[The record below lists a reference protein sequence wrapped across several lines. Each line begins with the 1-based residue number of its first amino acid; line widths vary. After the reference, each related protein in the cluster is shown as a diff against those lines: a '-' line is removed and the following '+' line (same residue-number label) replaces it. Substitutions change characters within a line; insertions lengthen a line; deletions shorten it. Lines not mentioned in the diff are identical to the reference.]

1 MILKDFHDDSI
12 AQFGYLVGC
21 RATGEAVVV
30 DPTVDIQP
38 YIETAAA
45 EGLRITG
52 VAETHIHADYVSGG
66 RALALAAGA
75 TIYVSGEG
83 GPDWQYAFAGEPGV
97 TIVRSGDAIDCGRH
111 RLRAVHTPGHTPE
124 HLMFVLTDTSV
135 SPEPRGAFTGDFLFV
150 GDVGRPDLLETA
162 AGQAGT
168 MDVGARQLFS
178 SVRDLAAL
186 PDHLLIWPGHGSG
199 SLCGKNLSA
208 VPVSSLGYERRTN
221 WALRGMTEDEF
232 IASVSADQPD
242 PPMYFAEMKRVN
254 TSGAPGWHA
263 APMPPSM
270 GAEEL
275 EAVVSMGALL
285 VDVRADGMHASL
297 PGAIVVPLGRGFSM
311 WAGAVLPAD
320 VPLVLLADHQAEA
333 EAARRTL
340 ALIGRHTAPH
350 WASSQALEGYRLR
363 GGRMAVVPTAEQPDE
378 RQRIVDV
385 RTTAE
390 WRAGHL
396 ESAVHAPLA
405 RLPEYVAAF
414 DRATPLLVYCQ
425 AGVRAAV
432 AATTLRRLGFDVTR
446 LEGGLDGYDERR
458 QPSSPP
464 G

>member
-1 MILKDFHDDSI
+1 MILKPFHDESI
-12 AQFGYLVGC
+12 AQFAYLIGC
-21 RATGEAVVV
+21 RTTGEAVVV
-30 DPTVDIQP
+30 DPTIDIQP
-38 YIETAAA
+38 YIDAAAA
-45 EGLRITG
+45 EGLRILG
-52 VAETHIHADYVSGG
+52 VVETHIHADYVSGG
-66 RALALAAGA
+66 RALALAEGA
-75 TIYVSGEG
+75 TIHVSGEG

-97 TIVRSGDAIDCGRH
+97 TVLRDGDVIECGRL

-124 HLMFVLTDTSV
+124 HLMFVITDTSV

-162 AGQAGT
+162 AGQTGT
-168 MDVGARQLFS
+168 MDVGARQLLR
-178 SVRDLAAL
+178 SVRRLATL
-186 PDHLLIWPGHGSG
+186 PDYLLIWPGHGSG
-199 SLCGKNLSA
+199 SLCGKSLSA
-208 VPVSSLGYERRTN
+208 VPASSLGYERRTN
-221 WALRGMTEDEF
+221 WALRQMAEDEF
-232 IASVSADQPD
+232 LASVIADQPD

-254 TSGAPGWHA
+254 TSGAPAWHA
-263 APMPPSM
+263 APPPPSM
-270 GAEEL
+270 GAEDL
-275 EAVVSMGALL
+275 EAVVAADSLI
-285 VDVRADGMHASL
+285 VDARADGVEASL

-320 VPLVLLADHQAEA
+320 VPLVLLADDQAAA

-340 ALIGRHTAPH
+340 ALIGRQTASH
-350 WASSQALEGYRLR
+350 WASSQALEEYRLR
-363 GGRMAVVPTAEQPDE
+363 GGRMAVVPTAEQPDG

-405 RLPEYVAAF
+405 RLPEHVAAF

-432 AATTLRRLGFDVTR
+432 AATTLRRMGFDVTR
-446 LEGGLDGYDERR
+446 LEGGLDGYDER
-458 QPSSPP
+458 QQPP